1 MGSCECSQ
9 GCNALAGAKGP
20 SGGRQCLS
28 SQGCALT
35 CRSTGPPWAG
45 LRPRHVGRLA
55 IFVRHLSEAT
65 SVSTLV
71 IGIITGALGV
81 AYIVYGRR
89 QTKFVPLIAGV
100 FLCAYPYFIDSLVW
114 LCVVGALLLAA
125 PFVIDF

>member
-1 MGSCECSQ
+1 
-9 GCNALAGAKGP
+9 
-20 SGGRQCLS
+20 
-28 SQGCALT
+28 LT
-35 CRSTGPPWAG
+35 T
-45 LRPRHVGRLA
+45 
-55 IFVRHLSEAT
+55 F
-65 SVSTLV
+65 V

-114 LCVVGALLLAA
+114 LCVIGALLLAA